1 MYPGAGCS
9 IIVYGGIRLD
19 SVATPGR
26 TLALVREK
34 GLVPRKSRGQNFL
47 VDANIVRKIARAAEV
62 GPGDTVVE
70 IGPGLGALT
79 QELAARAGLVI
90 AIEIDRELFAALE
103 ETLAGRDNVRLVA
116 GDALKVDFDRLV
128 AGILGTGEGRLP
140 TYKVVANLPY
150 YITTPILMH
159 LLTSRFRIAEL
170 VLMVQAE
177 VGYRM
182 LARPGGKDYGALS
195 VVVQYY
201 TEPAVVLKVPR
212 TVFYPRPEV
221 DSLVLKL
228 TCRTRPVVQVED
240 EDFFFRVV
248 RAAFNQRRKTI
259 LNALG
264 SLGFEKSKIMEALA
278 GAGIDPRRRGETL
291 GMEEFAS
298 ISRTLQH

>member
-1 MYPGAGCS
+1 M
-9 IIVYGGIRLD
+9 D

-47 VDANIVRKIARAAEV
+47 VDANIVRKIARAAEL

-79 QELAARAGLVI
+79 QELAARAGQVI
-90 AIEIDRELFAALE
+90 AVEIDRELLATLT
-103 ETLAGRDNVRLVA
+103 ETLAGKVNVRLVA
-116 GDALKVDFDRLV
+116 GDALKLNFDHLV
-128 AGILGTGEGRLP
+128 AESLGVQEGRLP

-150 YITTPILMH
+150 YITTPILLH
-159 LLTSRFRIAEL
+159 LLTSRFRIAVM

-177 VGYRM
+177 VGYRL
-182 LARPGGKDYGALS
+182 LAQPGGKEYGALS
-195 VVVQYY
+195 VAVQYY
-201 TEPAVVLKVPR
+201 TEPAIALRVPR

-228 TCRTRPVVQVED
+228 TRRARPPVAVAD
-240 EDFFFRVV
+240 EDLFFRIV

-264 SLGFEKSKIMEALA
+264 SLGREKADLTGVLA
-278 GAGIDPRRRGETL
+278 RAGIDPRRRGETL
-291 GMEEFAS
+291 TLVEFAR
-298 ISRTLQH
+298 ISQAWQ